1 MKIWF
6 DFSSLRGWDVREQF
20 EKRARDYRVVPF
32 EVLGSFC
39 NFVCGGQGWGV
50 FAERGGEGSVD
61 YGIGLKGFQLFEAAM
76 EGSLDAGVVAGE
88 PIELGGVLIAWIGF
102 QQANTAQVPG
112 GGDQF
117 IEQCLLDGALGF
129 DVCYKIGEQ
138 AVEYFLLTG
147 GDDDLASGE
156 AVFRGVL
163 RGARFSGGGAG
174 SSGMQRIGGVGR
186 ETSGGSRHSWV
197 SGKRI
202 NRRPAMRG
210 GKWAEVVVVGG
221 DGVGQGM

>member
-1 MKIWF
+1 MDPRKPRRPKCLMTSSGKICCSSHSRTCEAISASANSRTVLRSWICSGVNSNCIRGQVKIWF
-6 DFSSLRGWDVREQF
+6 NFSSLREWDVREQF

-102 QQANTAQVPG
+102 QQANPAQVPG

-129 DVCYKIGEQ
+129 DVGYKI
-138 AVEYFLLTG
+138 
-147 GDDDLASGE
+147 
-156 AVFRGVL
+156 
-163 RGARFSGGGAG
+163 
-174 SSGMQRIGGVGR
+174 
-186 ETSGGSRHSWV
+186 
-197 SGKRI
+197 
-202 NRRPAMRG
+202 
-210 GKWAEVVVVGG
+210 
-221 DGVGQGM
+221 